1 MPSITKQR
9 IGKYTYLYESVSY
22 RDDLGR
28 PRNYKTKIGKIDPDT
43 GVTIYSADYLTRNP
57 AVNTKPD
64 PTTSLPTRDI
74 PAKIKEYAEQFFD
87 SINRNSR
94 LFTYHKMI

>member
-1 MPSITKQR
+1 MLVPSITKQR

-43 GVTIYSADYLTRNP
+43 GETIYSSGYLARNP
-57 AVNTKPD
+57 AVNTKSD
-64 PTTSLPTRDI
+64 PGYSAPRRPRVSIFKATLLP
-74 PAKIKEYAEQFFD
+74 K
-87 SINRNSR
+87 
-94 LFTYHKMI
+94 